1 VKLPSQTVRARVTP
15 VLAVAGLLAS
25 CARTPLPCRSPEH
38 CPLQSECL
46 ANRCVPLGSD
56 PVLAG
61 TTRLVVEAA
70 QVAVVREGAR
80 ARGASRGALPATV
93 TLGGP
98 EQAREQLLVRFPRSW
113 AALDI
118 DTAFLLLAPATS
130 ADPTGAD
137 VQVRVA
143 LAAGP
148 WAPGTLDEAP
158 ASRSPA
164 SAGLARTRPPN
175 PLRVDVT
182 AQLKVLQGQ
191 AASDHGLLVRAEDA
205 TGGAGA
211 STQRGATY
219 LTGADGELPRLDVYF
234 RLH

>member
-15 VLAVAGLLAS
+15 ALAVVGLLAS
-25 CARTPLPCRSPEH
+25 CSRTPLPCRSPEH
-38 CPLQSECL
+38 CPQQSECL
-46 ANRCVPLGSD
+46 ANRCVALGSD
-56 PVLAG
+56 PVMAG

-80 ARGASRGALPATV
+80 GAISRALPLTV

-98 EQAREQLLVRFPRSW
+98 EQAEEQLLVRFPRSW
-113 AALDI
+113 AGLDI

-130 ADPTGAD
+130 ADPTGSD
-137 VQVRVA
+137 VQVQVA

-148 WAPGTLDEAP
+148 WAPGTLNEP
-158 ASRSPA
+158 PPWRSPA
-164 SAGLARTRPPN
+164 SAGIARTRPPN
-175 PLRVDVT
+175 LLRVDVT
-182 AQLKVLQGQ
+182 GQLKVLQGQ
-191 AASDHGLLVRAEDA
+191 PASDHGLLVRAEGA
-205 TGGAGA
+205 TGAAGA
-211 STQRGATY
+211 SPQRGATY